1 MRVASVAPDRQR
13 KMNVGFLSNNIAD
26 LRLKT
31 CLVIHMGFN
40 VFDSQISLSCFS
52 CSFFIPWKVWW
63 CNNYIT
69 KLRTV
74 QRPEFNSLHGRCGI
88 PSNSHLK
95 SLYLFPSI
103 LSSLKNFLKLYIWA
117 GCYFSPSGL
126 VSIVWMLSNTL
137 ICDPSMPKRLSY
149 SCFVHH
155 VQPLACFV
163 LLHIIENI
171 SHSHKMSFKNF
182 VSVVDITDA
191 CNCHKE

>member
-1 MRVASVAPDRQR
+1 MQSETNSLACGIRFLPNRVAPWEALRPNWASRNLGPNVDMPAMRVASVAPDRQR

-52 CSFFIPWKVWW
+52 CSFFILWKVWW

-95 SLYLFPSI
+95 SLYLFSPPSRT
-103 LSSLKNFLKLYIWA
+103 SLNSTFEQVVT
-117 GCYFSPSGL
+117 FP
-126 VSIVWMLSNTL
+126 
-137 ICDPSMPKRLSY
+137 
-149 SCFVHH
+149 
-155 VQPLACFV
+155 PLAWYQLSECFPINSSV
-163 LLHIIENI
+163 ILLCQR
-171 SHSHKMSFKNF
+171 
-182 VSVVDITDA
+182 D
-191 CNCHKE
+191 